1 MKCMTLFYIWLYSQ
15 IKLRVRQGEN
25 LTVFL
30 FSIYFYGL
38 HDLSTSSNAQCL
50 PTISRMFD
58 TKLNVFLKN
67 KLFAIWYQMTL
78 YY

>member
-1 MKCMTLFYIWLYSQ
+1 MKCMTLLYSQ
-15 IKLRVRQGEN
+15 IKLRVLIRQGEN

-38 HDLSTSSNAQCL
+38 HDLSTSSNAQSL